1 MSVVVCGSLA
11 YDNIMEFDGKFGDY
25 ILPDQIH
32 ILSVAF
38 NVPRLRKEFG
48 GCAGNIAYNLK
59 LLGIEPIITATVG
72 QDFDVYGSWLEKN
85 GISKDAIKI
94 IDNMYTAQC
103 FITTDSNNNQLT
115 SFHPGA
121 MDEGHKNPIS
131 LTTNNIEMAIIAPDG
146 KQSTI
151 EHADL
156 AAAVSGGAQ
165 EPHRRLHVADD
176 LVIGYP
182 AGRADPGSD
191 VVRFA
196 VACAVV
202 QVGADGRV
210 AVISEPACGLL
221 IPLIPAR
228 QMVDEDDAG
237 EGAWP
242 QRPREVGVDGV
253 SPVAAQA
260 NRLGDHS
267 LVHIGRIHRRLLR
280 CFFDQTTSPPR
291 NPRPPRT
298 ISELERLQKDGCGV
312 PDSSRLW
319 VHRGP
324 RSKSSA
330 ESRGS
335 HP

>member
-151 EHADL
+151 EHAE
-156 AAAVSGGAQ
+156 Q
-165 EPHRRLHVADD
+165 LHEQS
-176 LVIGYP
+176 IPIMY
-182 AGRADPGSD
+182 DPGQGLPMFNKDEIEKIIELSD
-191 VVRFA
+191 WIILNEYEA
-196 VACAVV
+196 NL
-202 QVGADGRV
+202 
-210 AVISEPACGLL
+210 ISEITGKQLTH
-221 IPLIPAR
+221 IAR
-228 QMVDEDDAG
+228 NLKAAIVTKGNKGSEIFVGDEPIFIEPIKAK
-237 EGAWP
+237 
-242 QRPREVGVDGV
+242 
-253 SPVAAQA
+253 
-260 NRLGDHS
+260 
-267 LVHIGRIHRRLLR
+267 
-280 CFFDQTTSPPR
+280 
-291 NPRPPRT
+291 
-298 ISELERLQKDGCGV
+298 KDLDPTGCG
-312 PDSSRLW
+312 DAYRAGLIYGICNQMSWQQS
-319 VHRGP
+319 G
-324 RSKSSA
+324 KI
-330 ESRGS
+330 GS
-335 HP
+335 MMGSIKVANHGTQNHTFIVKEILEQI

>member
-94 IDNMYTAQC
+94 MDSMYTAQC

-151 EHADL
+151 EHAE
-156 AAAVSGGAQ
+156 Q
-165 EPHRRLHVADD
+165 LHEQS
-176 LVIGYP
+176 IPIMY
-182 AGRADPGSD
+182 DPGQGLPMFNKDEIEKIIELSD
-191 VVRFA
+191 WIILNEYEA
-196 VACAVV
+196 NL
-202 QVGADGRV
+202 
-210 AVISEPACGLL
+210 ISEITGKQLTH
-221 IPLIPAR
+221 IAR
-228 QMVDEDDAG
+228 NLKAAIVTKGNKGSEIFVGDEPIFIEPIKAK
-237 EGAWP
+237 
-242 QRPREVGVDGV
+242 
-253 SPVAAQA
+253 
-260 NRLGDHS
+260 
-267 LVHIGRIHRRLLR
+267 
-280 CFFDQTTSPPR
+280 
-291 NPRPPRT
+291 
-298 ISELERLQKDGCGV
+298 KDLDPTGCG
-312 PDSSRLW
+312 DAYRAGLIYGICNQMSWQQS
-319 VHRGP
+319 G
-324 RSKSSA
+324 KI
-330 ESRGS
+330 GS
-335 HP
+335 MMGSIKVANHGTQNHTFNVKEILEQI

>member
-1 MSVVVCGSLA
+1 
-11 YDNIMEFDGKFGDY
+11 MEFDGKFGDY

-151 EHADL
+151 EHAEQLHEQSIPIMYDPGQGL
-156 AAAVSGGAQ
+156 PMFNKDEIEKIIELSDWIILNEYEANLISEITGKQLTDIARNLKAAVVTKGNKGSEIFAGD
-165 EPHRRLHVADD
+165 EPIFIEPIKAKKD
-176 LVIGYP
+176 L
-182 AGRADPGSD
+182 DP
-191 VVRFA
+191 
-196 VACAVV
+196 
-202 QVGADGRV
+202 
-210 AVISEPACGLL
+210 
-221 IPLIPAR
+221 
-228 QMVDEDDAG
+228 
-237 EGAWP
+237 
-242 QRPREVGVDGV
+242 
-253 SPVAAQA
+253 
-260 NRLGDHS
+260 
-267 LVHIGRIHRRLLR
+267 
-280 CFFDQTTSPPR
+280 T
-291 NPRPPRT
+291 
-298 ISELERLQKDGCGV
+298 GCG
-312 PDSSRLW
+312 DAYRAGLMYGICNQMSWQQS
-319 VHRGP
+319 G
-324 RSKSSA
+324 KI
-330 ESRGS
+330 GS
-335 HP
+335 IMGSIKVASHGTQNHTFNVKEILEQI

>member
-59 LLGIEPIITATVG
+59 LLGIEPIISATVG

-151 EHADL
+151 EHAE
-156 AAAVSGGAQ
+156 Q
-165 EPHRRLHVADD
+165 LHEQS
-176 LVIGYP
+176 IPIMY
-182 AGRADPGSD
+182 DPGQGLPMFNKDEIEKIIELSD
-191 VVRFA
+191 WIILNEYEA
-196 VACAVV
+196 NL
-202 QVGADGRV
+202 
-210 AVISEPACGLL
+210 ISEITGKQLTH
-221 IPLIPAR
+221 IAR
-228 QMVDEDDAG
+228 NLKAAIVTKGNKGSEIFVGDEPIFIEPIKAK
-237 EGAWP
+237 
-242 QRPREVGVDGV
+242 
-253 SPVAAQA
+253 
-260 NRLGDHS
+260 
-267 LVHIGRIHRRLLR
+267 
-280 CFFDQTTSPPR
+280 
-291 NPRPPRT
+291 
-298 ISELERLQKDGCGV
+298 KDLDPTGCG
-312 PDSSRLW
+312 DAYRAGLIYGICNQMSWQQS
-319 VHRGP
+319 G
-324 RSKSSA
+324 KI
-330 ESRGS
+330 GS
-335 HP
+335 MMGSIKVANHGTQNHTFNVKEILEQI

>member
-48 GCAGNIAYNLK
+48 GCAGNIGYNLK

-151 EHADL
+151 EHAE
-156 AAAVSGGAQ
+156 Q
-165 EPHRRLHVADD
+165 LHEQS
-176 LVIGYP
+176 IPIMY
-182 AGRADPGSD
+182 DPGQGLPMFNKDEIEKIIELSD
-191 VVRFA
+191 WIILNEYEA
-196 VACAVV
+196 NL
-202 QVGADGRV
+202 
-210 AVISEPACGLL
+210 ISEITGKQLTH
-221 IPLIPAR
+221 IAR
-228 QMVDEDDAG
+228 NLKAAIVTKGNKGSEIFVGDEPIFIEPIKA
-237 EGAWP
+237 
-242 QRPREVGVDGV
+242 
-253 SPVAAQA
+253 
-260 NRLGDHS
+260 
-267 LVHIGRIHRRLLR
+267 
-280 CFFDQTTSPPR
+280 T
-291 NPRPPRT
+291 
-298 ISELERLQKDGCGV
+298 KDLDPTGCG
-312 PDSSRLW
+312 DAYRAGLMYGICNQMSWQQS
-319 VHRGP
+319 G
-324 RSKSSA
+324 KI
-330 ESRGS
+330 GS
-335 HP
+335 MMGSIKVASHGTQNHTFNIKEILDKI

>member
-121 MDEGHKNPIS
+121 MDEGHKNPIA
-131 LTTNNIEMAIIAPDG
+131 LTNNIEMAIIAPDG

-151 EHADL
+151 EHAE
-156 AAAVSGGAQ
+156 Q
-165 EPHRRLHVADD
+165 LHEQS
-176 LVIGYP
+176 IPIMY
-182 AGRADPGSD
+182 DPGQGLPMFNKDEIEKIIELSD
-191 VVRFA
+191 WIILNEYEA
-196 VACAVV
+196 NL
-202 QVGADGRV
+202 
-210 AVISEPACGLL
+210 ISEITGKQLTE
-221 IPLIPAR
+221 IAR
-228 QMVDEDDAG
+228 NLKAAIVTKGNKGSEIFVGDKPIFIEPIKAKEDLD
-237 EGAWP
+237 P
-242 QRPREVGVDGV
+242 
-253 SPVAAQA
+253 
-260 NRLGDHS
+260 
-267 LVHIGRIHRRLLR
+267 
-280 CFFDQTTSPPR
+280 T
-291 NPRPPRT
+291 
-298 ISELERLQKDGCGV
+298 GCGDAYRAGLMYGICNQM
-312 PDSSRLW
+312 PWQQS
-319 VHRGP
+319 G
-324 RSKSSA
+324 KI
-330 ESRGS
+330 GS
-335 HP
+335 MMGSIKVASHGTQNHTFNVKEILEQV

>member
-94 IDNMYTAQC
+94 MDSMYTAQC

-151 EHADL
+151 EHAEQLHEQSIPIMYDPGQGL
-156 AAAVSGGAQ
+156 PMFNKDEIEKIIELSDWIILNEYEANLISEITGKQLTDIARNLKAAVVTKGNKGSEIFAGD
-165 EPHRRLHVADD
+165 EPIFIEPIKAKKD
-176 LVIGYP
+176 L
-182 AGRADPGSD
+182 DP
-191 VVRFA
+191 
-196 VACAVV
+196 
-202 QVGADGRV
+202 
-210 AVISEPACGLL
+210 
-221 IPLIPAR
+221 
-228 QMVDEDDAG
+228 
-237 EGAWP
+237 
-242 QRPREVGVDGV
+242 
-253 SPVAAQA
+253 
-260 NRLGDHS
+260 
-267 LVHIGRIHRRLLR
+267 
-280 CFFDQTTSPPR
+280 T
-291 NPRPPRT
+291 
-298 ISELERLQKDGCGV
+298 GCG
-312 PDSSRLW
+312 DAYRAGLMYGICNQMSWQQS
-319 VHRGP
+319 G
-324 RSKSSA
+324 KI
-330 ESRGS
+330 GS
-335 HP
+335 MMGSIKVASHGTQNHTFNVKEILEQI

>member
-151 EHADL
+151 EHAE
-156 AAAVSGGAQ
+156 Q
-165 EPHRRLHVADD
+165 LHEQS
-176 LVIGYP
+176 IPIMY
-182 AGRADPGSD
+182 DPGQGLPMFNKDEIEKIIELSD
-191 VVRFA
+191 WIILNEYEA
-196 VACAVV
+196 NL
-202 QVGADGRV
+202 
-210 AVISEPACGLL
+210 ISEITGKQLTH
-221 IPLIPAR
+221 IAR
-228 QMVDEDDAG
+228 NLKAAIVTKGNKGSEIFVGDEPIFIEPIKA
-237 EGAWP
+237 
-242 QRPREVGVDGV
+242 
-253 SPVAAQA
+253 
-260 NRLGDHS
+260 
-267 LVHIGRIHRRLLR
+267 
-280 CFFDQTTSPPR
+280 T
-291 NPRPPRT
+291 
-298 ISELERLQKDGCGV
+298 KDLDPTGCG
-312 PDSSRLW
+312 DAYRAGLMYGICNQMSWQQS
-319 VHRGP
+319 G
-324 RSKSSA
+324 KI
-330 ESRGS
+330 GS
-335 HP
+335 MMGSIKVANHGTQNHTFNVKEILEQI

>member
-72 QDFDVYGSWLEKN
+72 KDFDSYGSWLEKN
-85 GISKDAIKI
+85 DISKDAIKI

-131 LTTNNIEMAIIAPDG
+131 LTDNIEMAIIAPDG

-151 EHADL
+151 EHAEQLHQQSIPIMYDPGQGL
-156 AAAVSGGAQ
+156 PMFNKDEIEKIIELSDWIILNEYEANLISEITGKQLTDIGRNLKAAVVTKGNKGSEIFAGD
-165 EPHRRLHVADD
+165 EPIFIEPIKAKKD
-176 LVIGYP
+176 L
-182 AGRADPGSD
+182 DP
-191 VVRFA
+191 
-196 VACAVV
+196 
-202 QVGADGRV
+202 
-210 AVISEPACGLL
+210 
-221 IPLIPAR
+221 
-228 QMVDEDDAG
+228 
-237 EGAWP
+237 
-242 QRPREVGVDGV
+242 
-253 SPVAAQA
+253 
-260 NRLGDHS
+260 
-267 LVHIGRIHRRLLR
+267 
-280 CFFDQTTSPPR
+280 T
-291 NPRPPRT
+291 
-298 ISELERLQKDGCGV
+298 GCG
-312 PDSSRLW
+312 DAYRAGLMYGICNQMSWQQS
-319 VHRGP
+319 G
-324 RSKSSA
+324 KI
-330 ESRGS
+330 GS
-335 HP
+335 MMGSIKVASHGTQNHTFNVKEILEQI

>member
-151 EHADL
+151 EHAE
-156 AAAVSGGAQ
+156 Q
-165 EPHRRLHVADD
+165 LHEQS
-176 LVIGYP
+176 IPIMY
-182 AGRADPGSD
+182 DPGQGLPMFNKDEIEKIIELSD
-191 VVRFA
+191 WIILNEYEA
-196 VACAVV
+196 NL
-202 QVGADGRV
+202 
-210 AVISEPACGLL
+210 ISEITGKQLTH
-221 IPLIPAR
+221 IAR
-228 QMVDEDDAG
+228 NLKAAIVTKGNKGSEIFVGDEPIFIEPIKAK
-237 EGAWP
+237 
-242 QRPREVGVDGV
+242 
-253 SPVAAQA
+253 
-260 NRLGDHS
+260 
-267 LVHIGRIHRRLLR
+267 
-280 CFFDQTTSPPR
+280 
-291 NPRPPRT
+291 
-298 ISELERLQKDGCGV
+298 KDLDPTGCG
-312 PDSSRLW
+312 DAYRAGLMYGICNQMSWQQS
-319 VHRGP
+319 G
-324 RSKSSA
+324 KI
-330 ESRGS
+330 GS
-335 HP
+335 MMGSIKVANHGTQNHTFNVKEILEQI